1 MFTHRLFTLAA
12 CAFGLSLVT
21 SQGAIVWNE
30 STDGDLSDNPAAP
43 TTLTLITGEN
53 SIVGSISGP
62 IVSNVSGYDEAS
74 FTVPQNTQ
82 VFSVTLESYGP
93 DTTNMSLFN
102 LYEGAV
108 GADLGNLLASATL
121 EVAHVGLNLVEA
133 PTALM
138 PLAEPLGPGVYT
150 IDIREGGAAQDYEI
164 SVHVI
169 PEPSVPLL
177 VILGSFLLVTRRRR
191 DS

>member
-1 MFTHRLFTLAA
+1 MLTHHLFPLAA
-12 CAFGLSLVT
+12 CVFGLSLVA
-21 SQGAIVWNE
+21 SQGAVVWNE
-30 STDGDLSDNPAAP
+30 SADGDLSDNPAAP
-43 TTLTLITGEN
+43 TTLTMITGEN

-62 IVSNVSGYDEAS
+62 IVGNVSGYDEAT

-93 DTTNMSLFN
+93 DATNMSLFN

-121 EVAHVGLNLVEA
+121 EVSHVGLNLVEA
-133 PTALM
+133 PTAIM
-138 PLAEPLGPGVYT
+138 PLADPLGPGVYT

-164 SVHVI
+164 SVNVI
-169 PEPSVPLL
+169 PEPSVLL
-177 VILGSFLLVTRRRR
+177 MVILGTFVLVTRRRR
-191 DS
+191 RS